1 MSPTSDPLRPEG
13 LLGSVDASG
22 NENSQNPKA
31 ENTGEKIVGQSSHEI
46 EEALDEL
53 LDLWESELDQ
63 GIERSPEELAG
74 TDFPYLGELTNRMN
88 RLRGL
93 RWIRG
98 ASQSLVGPF
107 WKNGDE
113 PVPGFRLD
121 QPLGRGGFGEV
132 WRATDSNGNPVAIK
146 FVSWTEKLAESEW
159 NALQAIRE
167 IRHPNLISIVGVWR
181 TEKALVVAMELAD
194 TCLWTCWQHER
205 RAGRA
210 SLPEKTIRDWFSQA
224 AQAIDAL
231 HHVGFD
237 HRDIK
242 PSNLLIANG
251 VVKVADFGLAK
262 IRERSLATHSSALS
276 IAYAAPEYFD
286 GKSTK
291 TSDQY
296 CLAVTWC
303 QMRGGELPFEGT
315 PAKTVAGHLRGKP
328 NLSMIPPEE
337 RPAVAKA
344 LSKDPNDRWNS
355 CSQFIANIGKPV
367 RETKLTRRKMLVGG
381 LMAAPIL
388 GYVGYQI
395 GYSKASSQIEI
406 FNQTSVPKGFDSVR
420 MIRAGYFHPDKPGRL
435 EDGLGKEFFFGIA
448 GKNGVLIHRLDTLEV
463 VQRLVLGES
472 ACMEFHPLEVPVFFC
487 ADNDGGT
494 MEYILKKDKP
504 NKKFKKNA
512 LDINSIAIPFDASII
527 YLASCD
533 SNIYKY
539 NCATQELI
547 GTFSGSR
554 GIVYSLGIPFSAKK
568 MFSGGIDGQVVLW
581 NLITGKKIAEYD
593 HHESMVKCIFPLNV
607 TNGAVTVGRDN
618 KVLLLDYE
626 DGKIVK
632 VISKMKQGIGGAGYL
647 IGDRI
652 GVTNDDTIYVY
663 DSDGKNVVR
672 AKLPNYKIS
681 CFADIINVAANT
693 ELHKNHRGEIVLVT
707 NDNLILHC
715 KMPSY

>member
-1 MSPTSDPLRPEG
+1 MSPTSDT
-13 LLGSVDASG
+13 LGTDDASG
-22 NENSQNPKA
+22 NENSQNAMA
-31 ENTGEKIVGQSSHEI
+31 EKTGVKIVGHPSNEI

-98 ASQSLVGPF
+98 ASQSLFGPF

-113 PVPGFRLD
+113 PVPGFRLE

-132 WRATDSNGNPVAIK
+132 WRASDPNGNPVAIK

-167 IRHPNLISIVGVWR
+167 IKHPNLISIVGVWR

-194 TCLWTCWQHER
+194 TCMWTCWQHER

-231 HHVGFD
+231 HKVGFD

-242 PSNLLIANG
+242 PSNLLIVNG

-262 IRERSLATHSSALS
+262 IRERSLVTHSSALS

-286 GKSTK
+286 GNSTK

-328 NLSMIPPEE
+328 NLSMIPQAE

-344 LSKDPNDRWNS
+344 LAKEPKDRWDS
-355 CSQFIANIGKPV
+355 CSQFVAHIGKPV
-367 RETKLTRRKMLVGG
+367 RETKLTRRNMMIGG
-381 LMAAPIL
+381 LMAAPVL
-388 GYVGYQI
+388 GYVGYRI
-395 GYSKASSQIEI
+395 GYPKASSEIEI
-406 FNQTSVPKGFDSVR
+406 LNQTSLPQGFDLVR
-420 MIRAGYFHPDKPGRL
+420 MIRIGFFHPEKTGRL
-435 EDGLGKEFFFGIA
+435 EDGLGKEFFVGIA
-448 GKNGVLIHRLDTLEV
+448 GNNGVLILRLDTMEV
-463 VQRLVLGES
+463 VRKVVLGGS
-472 ACMEFHPLEVPVFFC
+472 ACMAFHPLEVPVFFC

-504 NKKFKKNA
+504 NKIFKKNL
-512 LDINSIAIPFDASII
+512 LDINDIALTFDSSTL

-533 SNIYKY
+533 FNIYKY
-539 NCATQELI
+539 SLSTQEL
-547 GTFSGSR
+547 TSTLSGNR
-554 GIVYSLGIPFSAKK
+554 GIVYCLGLPFSAKR
-568 MFSGGIDGQVVLW
+568 MFSGGLDGQVILW
-581 NLITGKKIAEYD
+581 DLITGKKISEYD
-593 HHESMVKCIFPLNV
+593 HHDTIVNMIIPLNSIYR
-607 TNGAVTVGRDN
+607 AVSISRDK

-626 DGKIVK
+626 DGKVAR
-632 VISKMKQGIGGAGYL
+632 VIAKMKDGIGGASFL
-647 IGDRI
+647 PGDRV
-652 GVTNDDTIYVY
+652 GVSSNNNIFVY
-663 DSDGKNVVR
+663 ESDGKEIVC
-672 AKLPNYKIS
+672 AKLPKYQIA
-681 CFADIINVAANT
+681 CFADVVNVAANT
-693 ELHKNHRGEIVLVT
+693 ETQKKYSGEIVLVT
-707 NDNLILHC
+707 SDNLILHC